1 MINLGIIG
9 YGIVG
14 KATAHGFKRS
24 NYKIYHYDKFV
35 AGNTLEETV
44 KKSQIIFI
52 CLPTPYKG
60 DRISLSIIDENIAEI
75 TKVTDGTDKIIVIKS
90 TVIPGT
96 TANYSKKYPKSHF
109 IFNPEFLTEAHAN
122 EDFINADRIVIGG
135 EDKKS
140 LKIVED
146 LYKKRFPKTPI
157 FVSGSKT
164 AEMVKYMANCYLATK
179 VMFANEIHSLCEK
192 LNIPYKDVKKMVT
205 ADKRIFDSHLDIT
218 EHKGFGGKCFPK
230 DMIAIMGL
238 YKDIGVDH
246 SLLKTVWEKNLKIR
260 QHKDWEEIPFVKE

>member
-1 MINLGIIG
+1 MTHLGIIG

-24 NYKIYHYDKFV
+24 NYKIYHYDKYV
-35 AGNTLEETV
+35 PGNSLEETV
-44 KKSQIIFI
+44 EKSQFIFI
-52 CLPTPYKG
+52 CLPTPYKN
-60 DRISLSIIDENIAEI
+60 DKISLSIIDENLAEI
-75 TKVTDGTDKIIVIKS
+75 TKITDGTDKIIVIKS

-96 TANYSKKYPKSHF
+96 TRKYANLYPKSLF
-109 IFNPEFLTEAHAN
+109 VFNPEFLTEAHAN

-135 EDKKS
+135 EDKWAVKQ
-140 LKIVED
+140 VEE
-146 LYKKRFPKTPI
+146 LYRKRFPQTPI
-157 FVSGSKT
+157 FTSGSKT

-179 VMFANEIHSLCEK
+179 VIFANEIHMLCEK
-192 LNIPYKDVKKMVT
+192 LDIPYRDVKKMVT

-218 EHKGFGGKCFPK
+218 EHRGFGGKCFPK

-238 YKDIGVDH
+238 YKEHDIDH

-260 QHKDWEEIPFVKE
+260 QHRDWEEIPFVKE